1 MVWCY
6 IKLMNKIT
14 EKQRRLSEYGD
25 MINAVDTKLAE
36 ISKIIKTY
44 DLKLSEN
51 VDDKLTSFID
61 YLEGQNSK
69 L

>member
-1 MVWCY
+1 
-6 IKLMNKIT
+6 MNKMT
-14 EKQRRLSEYGD
+14 EKQRRLNEYGD
-25 MINAVDTKLAE
+25 MINAVDSKLAE
-36 ISKIIKTY
+36 ISQIIKTY

-51 VDDKLTSFID
+51 VDDELTSFID

>member
-1 MVWCY
+1 
-6 IKLMNKIT
+6 MNKMT
-14 EKQRRLSEYGD
+14 EKQRRFNEYGD

-36 ISKIIKTY
+36 ISQIIKTY